1 MLPRHARSLFASSP
15 EVCLD
20 LPGPPSRVAVGL
32 RTRTAVWWYVIP
44 VSPSLTY
51 REYPPPLDLAPWIA
65 CFWRIAGGEASATPV
80 PHRVLP
86 DGCADLLFDLRSSHG
101 QAELVG
107 PMSSAQLFGLGG
119 RVDLLGARLRP
130 GVVRAFTGIPA
141 DQLLDTVVPMREVP
155 TLRVDIAE
163 LSAVAETAGRI
174 RLVSDACRERLAA
187 LEQPDRVIRYALTQ
201 WLRAERSRFPTIS
214 VLTRDVGL
222 SERAFERR
230 FVAHV
235 GLTPVRYRRLA
246 RFRSVLRLHAS
257 GVCDWAELAA
267 ITGFSDQ
274 PHLVRDCRA
283 FTGLTPTEW
292 AVTQQAGAGFLQ
304 DGNITTT

>member
-1 MLPRHARSLFASSP
+1 
-15 EVCLD
+15 
-20 LPGPPSRVAVGL
+20 
-32 RTRTAVWWYVIP
+32 
-44 VSPSLTY
+44 
-51 REYPPPLDLAPWIA
+51 
-65 CFWRIAGGEASATPV
+65 
-80 PHRVLP
+80 VLP

-101 QAELVG
+101 HVELVG

-130 GVVRAFTGIPA
+130 GVVGAFTGIPA
-141 DQLLDTVVPMREVP
+141 DQLLDTTVPIREVP
-155 TLRVDIAE
+155 TLQVDIAE
-163 LSAVAETAGRI
+163 LSAVADTAGRI

-187 LEQPDRVIRYALTQ
+187 LEQPDQVVRYALTQ

-246 RFRSVLRLHAS
+246 RFRSVLRLHSA

-267 ITGFSDQ
+267 MTGFSDQ

-292 AVTQQAGAGFLQ
+292 AATQQAGAGFLQ